1 MVKKT
6 ESKEPLAASEVQ
18 PNSDVTSN
26 PAESPEIV
34 LQQPDAYMVHAH
46 VHLVTRYLHGS
57 ICHVVHH
64 VIHDVDGL
72 K

>member
-34 LQQPDAYMVHAH
+34 LQQSDAYMVPAH
-46 VHLVTRYLHGS
+46 VVTRYLHGP